1 MSEPGAAQR
10 QDRTVHTSA
19 PRSLR
24 SGVAVVGIAGTL
36 ALAGCAGVGS
46 ASGGANSGSAGS
58 SSGSYKDGT
67 YTAEGQYV
75 TPESIENISVT
86 VTLKDNV
93 ITDVEINGT
102 PQERESAQYQA
113 RFVGGISSVVV
124 GKDIDQIDVS
134 RVAGSSL
141 TSGGFNR
148 AIDAIKTQAAA

>member
-1 MSEPGAAQR
+1 MSEPEVAQK
-10 QDRTVHTSA
+10 QDRMIRTSA

-24 SGVAVVGIAGTL
+24 NGVALVGIAGTL
-36 ALAGCAGVGS
+36 ALAGCAGADS
-46 ASGGANSGSAGS
+46 ASGDANSGSAGAS
-58 SSGSYKDGT
+58 SSSYKDGT

-86 VTLKDNV
+86 VTLKDNA
-93 ITDVEINGT
+93 ITDVRINGT

-148 AIDAIKTQAAA
+148 AIEAIKNQAAA